1 MIEKIHSDNFRFIS
15 IQGPAGSGK
24 TAFCRML
31 LEGEE
36 LVLYCRAEH
45 LLEVSDVNCLWNLN
59 LKDVF
64 QYLNGKK
71 IVIFIDALEFISDH
85 RTKIDILQNLYRI
98 AKLYQNVY
106 VLTTCRTS
114 EKSAFIRMDAQQE
127 IHNYDIGELSDT
139 ELKPLI
145 ERYSIRKCSITTR
158 LAFDFVL

>member
-1 MIEKIHSDNFRFIS
+1 MESQSQRRIS
-15 IQGPAGSGK
+15 ICK
-24 TAFCRML
+24 R
-31 LEGEE
+31 E
-36 LVLYCRAEH
+36 
-45 LLEVSDVNCLWNLN
+45 
-59 LKDVF
+59 
-64 QYLNGKK
+64 K

-145 ERYSIRKCSITTR
+145 ERYSIRKCSITAR
-158 LAFDFVL
+158 LAFGFVL